1 MRGIILAGGS
11 GTRLWPI
18 TKGISKQLMP
28 IYDKPMIYYPLST
41 LMMAGIDEIL
51 IITTPEY
58 NAQFRALLGDGSDLG
73 IRLEYAVQPSPDGLA
88 QAFIIGEEFIGDESV
103 ALVLGDNIFHGSGL
117 GSALRQHT
125 DIDGALIFAYQVSDP
140 TAYGVVEFDDEF
152 RAVSIEEKPA
162 RPKSDY
168 AVPGLYFYDNR
179 VVQIAKTIEPSAR
192 GELEI
197 STVNERYL
205 EEGALSVQVL
215 DRGTAWLDTGT
226 FDSLN
231 DASNFVRTIEHRQGF
246 KVGAPEEVAWR
257 MGFLSDDELVA
268 VVDAPQED
276 TPCAAAEL
284 ARGVGLRLEP
294 RRVLC
299 EIGARTVRV
308 VEHVA
313 E

>member
-28 IYDKPMIYYPLST
+28 IYDKPMVYYPLST
-41 LMMAGIDEIL
+41 LMMAGIREIL

-58 NAQFRALLGDGSDLG
+58 NEQFRALLGDGSHLG

-117 GSALRQHT
+117 GSALRQHN

-140 TAYGVVEFDDEF
+140 TAYGVVEFDNNF
-152 RAVSIEEKPA
+152 TAVSIEEKPA
-162 RPKSDY
+162 KPKSKF
-168 AVPGLYFYDNR
+168 AVPGLYFYDNS
-179 VVQIAKTIEPSAR
+179 VVEIAKTIEPSSR

-205 EEGALSVQVL
+205 ESGKLQVQVL

-226 FDSLN
+226 FESMMQ
-231 DASNFVRTIEHRQGF
+231 ASEYVRVIEDRQGF
-246 KVGAPEEVAWR
+246 KVGCIEEIAWR
-257 MGFLSDDELVA
+257 AGWITDAQLAVLSQPLLKSGYGKYLADFLA
-268 VVDAPQED
+268 
-276 TPCAAAEL
+276 
-284 ARGVGLRLEP
+284 
-294 RRVLC
+294 
-299 EIGARTVRV
+299 
-308 VEHVA
+308 
-313 E
+313 